1 MEREFG
7 KEFRLPGERTC
18 SVSLVQD
25 WTEVGFEVSVAR
37 RFAWMLNVRIAF
49 WSLCVMVFKETKL
62 EWHDF
67 KSLVTTFKSMVTTWE
82 AKLDG
87 GARVDRES
95 DPQPARFYDVD

>member
-18 SVSLVQD
+18 TISLVRD

-49 WSLCVMVFKETKL
+49 WSLCVMVFKETRL
-62 EWHDF
+62 EWDDYRSTLS
-67 KSLVTTFKSMVTTWE
+67 KWGSGW
-82 AKLDG
+82 G
-87 GARVDRES
+87 S
-95 DPQPARFYDVD
+95 DPQPARFDHAD